1 MKDDLKISLSFNH
14 ACKLNDDQKI
24 KLITCQARK
33 LSIENWEIEALLKLW
48 YEKVIYDIPKVCI
61 Q

>member
-1 MKDDLKISLSFNH
+1 MKENLKISLSFNH
-14 ACKLNDDQKI
+14 ACKLNDNQKI

-48 YEKVIYDIPKVCI
+48 YEKVI
-61 Q
+61 